1 MEFAE
6 KQLEL
11 HLKNINERQERFL
24 QISEVVLNLL
34 KTKENQDLKLCIMTV
49 LKRAVSTIEGMKTL
63 IQIKNFTSVAPLTRI
78 YLDSLIRLHAFKLYD
93 DPNEIAKEVL
103 SGKKIQNLK
112 DQNDKQMT
120 DRYLV
125 NSLAQEY
132 PWITNVYNVTS
143 GYVHFSFQH
152 HNDMIVK
159 QEETENEIRT
169 IYYMSKNDPHVKT
182 GNWLELT
189 TLILEISE
197 ALSKLI
203 YSLLEK
209 DLKSLE
215 E

>member
-6 KQLEL
+6 NQLEL
-11 HLKNINERQERFL
+11 HLKSINERQERFL

-34 KTKENQDLKLCIMTV
+34 KTKENQDLKLCVMTV
-49 LKRAVSTIEGMKTL
+49 LKRTISTIEGIKAL
-63 IQIKNFTSVAPLTRI
+63 IKIKNFTSAAPLARI

-93 DPNEIAKEVL
+93 NPNEIALEVL
-103 SGKKIQNLK
+103 SGKKIRNLK
-112 DQNDKQMT
+112 GRNNKKMT
-120 DRYLV
+120 DHYLV
-125 NSLAQEY
+125 NSLSKDY
-132 PWITNVYNVTS
+132 SWITNVYDKTS

-152 HNDMIVK
+152 HNNMIVK
-159 QEETENEIRT
+159 QEETGNEIRT
-169 IYYMSKNDPHVKT
+169 FYYMSKNDPHVKT
-182 GNWLELT
+182 GSWLELT
-189 TLILEISE
+189 TLILEISK